1 MRQLTISTGDL
12 GELTSEVLAYGS
24 SIKFTAH
31 GSSMRPFI
39 KDGDKIT
46 VYPTNAYHLKAG
58 DVVLYHTAGG
68 RLTAHRITSIQNQGN
83 QLLLNTRGDASSGS
97 DEPVHMDQVLGRVT
111 HVQRSGKV
119 FSLDTRS
126 RRMMGKLW
134 TELFPLPV
142 LAVQSSRVLPLTA
155 SRIMRYAQSFQ
166 PYRNLAQGLT
176 AGRVHYRHA
185 ADGDINSLTELF
197 GYQNPPMLENP
208 VASFSRH
215 RMDFQD
221 GDSIL
226 IAQIGDNI
234 AASLTLARFPDDE
247 AQYPDWWMIGLAVR
261 LRYRGM
267 GIGENLSRMGI
278 KEAAK
283 LGASR
288 INLLVDEDNTAAINL
303 YRKLDFRRNSIPP
316 LDKQPEGEAVQTGR
330 RRFIMSL
337 SLL

>member
-12 GELTSEVLAYGS
+12 SELTSEVLAYGS
-24 SIKFTAH
+24 PIRFTAH

-46 VYPTNAYHLKAG
+46 VYPANAYHLKAG
-58 DVVLYHTAGG
+58 DVVLYHTTGG

-83 QLLLNTRGDASSGS
+83 QLRLNTRGDAAAGS
-97 DEPVHMDQVLGRVT
+97 DEPVYMEQVLGRVT
-111 HVQRSGKV
+111 HVQRSGKI

-126 RRMMGKLW
+126 RRMMGKFW

-142 LAVQSSRVLPLTA
+142 LVVRSSSVLPLTA
-155 SRIMRYAQSFQ
+155 SRIMRFAQSFQ
-166 PYRNLAQGLT
+166 PYRNLAQGLI

-185 ADGDINSLTELF
+185 ANGDINSLTELV
-197 GYQNPPMLENP
+197 GYQNTPMLENP
-208 VASFSRH
+208 GASFSRR
-215 RMDFQD
+215 RMGFQD
-221 GDSIL
+221 GDLIL
-226 IAQIGDNI
+226 IAHIGDNI
-234 AASLTLARFPDDE
+234 AASLTLARFPEDE
-247 AQYPDWWMIGLAVR
+247 AQYPDWWMFGLAVR

-267 GIGENLSRMGI
+267 GIGENLSRMGV

-288 INLLVDEDNTAAINL
+288 INLLVTENNIAAINL
-303 YRKLDFRRNSIPP
+303 YQKLDFRRDSIPP
-316 LDKQPEGEAVQTGR
+316 LDKQLEGEAVQTGR